1 MPEPFGTIT
10 KSKFLKSESHKL
22 HQAFTVDDLK
32 ATLTLNAD
40 LVTANTVNGSINGV
54 AISQVTFATDH
65 DNTMDLLKEAIEALP
80 SVSSVELTDAT
91 TNRQLTVYAKDP
103 SGLFI
108 VGAFTVAAGA
118 SQATVT
124 VVTDSN
130 TIYQAMPVKLTT
142 SGKIE
147 PAGAAEAPMNVIG
160 TSIHTAFGGDEATV
174 SMKAHMVIWAKA
186 GTAALNAGPV
196 KLHTTPFDTVSG
208 YVQVDDASVTE
219 TNQYG
224 WALDSAVN
232 IGDMVMVAV
241 L

>member
-40 LVTANTVNGSINGV
+40 LITSNKVNGSINGV
-54 AISQVTFATDH
+54 AISEVTFSTDH
-65 DNTMDLLKEAIEALP
+65 DTTIDLLKAAIEALP
-80 SVSSVELTDAT
+80 SVASVELTDAAN
-91 TNRQLTVYAKDP
+91 NRQLTVYAKDP
-103 SGLFI
+103 TAMFVFSGFL
-108 VGAFTVAAGA
+108 VTGGA
-118 SQATVT
+118 SQATIT
-124 VVTDSN
+124 VANDTN

-147 PAGAAEAPMNVIG
+147 PAGAAESPVNIIG
-160 TSIHTAFGGDEATV
+160 TSIHKAFGGDEATV
-174 SMKAHMVIWAKA
+174 SMKAYMVIWAKA
-186 GTAALNAGPV
+186 GTANLNAGPV
-196 KLHTTPFDTVSG
+196 KLHSTPFDIANG
-208 YVQVDDASVTE
+208 YVQVDDDSVT
-219 TNQYG
+219 TANQYG

-232 IGDMVMVAV
+232 AGDMVMVAV